1 MELSPLTLKLIIIAL
16 VIFIHWLLFY
26 KMEDLEEEKAV
37 LKSKLKKFKEWWK
50 WKIKNLQLLCHK
62 RNLYTDVPK
71 HARKWQERIIPEREI
86 YNASTNQLIGI
97 EGKIKG
103 SVSIRKPVS
112 DEQKAKMLLNLRDA
126 QEKLKNR
133 S

>member
-1 MELSPLTLKLIIIAL
+1 MKNREFTTTTPQEEQETIITYDRKL
-16 VIFIHWLLFY
+16 
-26 KMEDLEEEKAV
+26 D
-37 LKSKLKKFKEWWK
+37 EWS
-50 WKIKNLQLLCHK
+50 
-62 RNLYTDVPK
+62 LYTDAPK
-71 HARKWQERIIPEREI
+71 HARKWQERIVPEREI

>member
-1 MELSPLTLKLIIIAL
+1 MKNKEFTTTTPQEEQETIITYDRKL
-16 VIFIHWLLFY
+16 
-26 KMEDLEEEKAV
+26 D
-37 LKSKLKKFKEWWK
+37 EW
-50 WKIKNLQLLCHK
+50 
-62 RNLYTDVPK
+62 NLYTDVPK

-86 YNASTNQLIGI
+86 YNESTNQLIGI

-112 DEQKAKMLLNLRDA
+112 DEQKAKMRLNLRDA
-126 QEKLKNR
+126 QEKLKNK

>member
-1 MELSPLTLKLIIIAL
+1 MKNKEFTATTPQEEQETIITYDRKL
-16 VIFIHWLLFY
+16 
-26 KMEDLEEEKAV
+26 D
-37 LKSKLKKFKEWWK
+37 EW
-50 WKIKNLQLLCHK
+50 
-62 RNLYTDVPK
+62 NLYTDVPK

-86 YNASTNQLIGI
+86 YNKSTNQLIGI

-126 QEKLKNR
+126 QEKLKNK

>member
-1 MELSPLTLKLIIIAL
+1 MKNKEFTTTTPQEEQETIITYDRKL
-16 VIFIHWLLFY
+16 
-26 KMEDLEEEKAV
+26 D
-37 LKSKLKKFKEWWK
+37 EW
-50 WKIKNLQLLCHK
+50 
-62 RNLYTDVPK
+62 NLYTDVPK

-86 YNASTNQLIGI
+86 YNESTNQLIGI

-126 QEKLKNR
+126 QEKLKNK